1 VKPKKRTASDF
12 FDCNSK
18 NNKTPLKRKVQ
29 DERMYATDFLRNN
42 NNNQVVNEIK
52 LPTSLNR
59 PNVASQVFSG
69 EVKVDN

>member
-1 VKPKKRTASDF
+1 
-12 FDCNSK
+12 
-18 NNKTPLKRKVQ
+18 
-29 DERMYATDFLRNN
+29 MYATDFLQNN

>member
-1 VKPKKRTASDF
+1 MKPKKRTASDF

-29 DERMYATDFLRNN
+29 DERMYATDFLQS
-42 NNNQVVNEIK
+42 NNNQVVYEIK